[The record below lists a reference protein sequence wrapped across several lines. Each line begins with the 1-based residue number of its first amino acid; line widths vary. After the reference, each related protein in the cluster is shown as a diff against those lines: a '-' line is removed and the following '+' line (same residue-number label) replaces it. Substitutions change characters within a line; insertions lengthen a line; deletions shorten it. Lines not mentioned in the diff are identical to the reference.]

1 MREDGGAETGARIES
16 SLRKGG
22 LPAGSRES
30 GGIDGLGMG

>member
-1 MREDGGAETGARIES
+1 MREDGGAETGARIEI

-30 GGIDGLGMG
+30 GGINGLGMG